1 MQEGKV
7 PADKFNNKEWIVVDG
22 LNISQRQL
30 WEREDLH
37 RLPQVKTS
45 EQLLSAADQVSNVV
59 QNHQS
64 HLLNRRWKFLPRK
77 PNLHLCNKTNR
88 AQQVD
93 TYEKSIS
100 EMGLP

>member
-7 PADKFNNKEWIVVDG
+7 PADKFNNNEWIVVDG

-30 WEREDLH
+30 WEQEDLH
-37 RLPQVKTS
+37 RMPQIKTS
-45 EQLLSAADQVSNVV
+45 EQLLNVVDQVSNEV

-88 AQQVD
+88 AQQED
-93 TYEKSIS
+93 T
-100 EMGLP
+100 